1 MKAEVK
7 NKGDLS
13 MRIVSMKEL
22 LESGVHFGHRT
33 RRWHPRM
40 APYIFT
46 ERNGIH
52 IIDLEKTLRGL
63 EKAYALVR
71 DIVSEGGSVLFVG
84 TKRQAQDTIQLEA
97 ERCGMPWIT
106 HRWLGGTMTNWDTIR
121 QRVNELNRLERQRD
135 QGEFDLLQKKEAL
148 NQTRKIDRLDML
160 FGGIRDMGGVPDI
173 VFVVDISREITAVHE
188 ANLLNVPV
196 VAMVDTN
203 CDPRNVD
210 FIIPSNDDAIRAIKL
225 IVSKI
230 ANAVIEGQSMRK
242 DEVEEIPAVPDVAY
256 EKTAELS
263 DDELLGES
271 TLAKLEAQKTVAA
284 KVVEET
290 VAAEAVEETV
300 VAEAVEE
307 TVAAEAV
314 EDAIETEAVEEKVA
328 AEAVG
333 ETVAVEAVEDAI
345 ETEAVEET
353 VAAEVVEDV
362 IETEAAELD
371 ETVEAAEQ
379 TSKEETTEEE
389 A

>member
-1 MKAEVK
+1 
-7 NKGDLS
+7 
-13 MRIVSMKEL
+13 
-22 LESGVHFGHRT
+22 
-33 RRWHPRM
+33 
-40 APYIFT
+40 
-46 ERNGIH
+46 
-52 IIDLEKTLRGL
+52 
-63 EKAYALVR
+63 
-71 DIVSEGGSVLFVG
+71 
-84 TKRQAQDTIQLEA
+84 
-97 ERCGMPWIT
+97 MPWIT

-300 VAEAVEE
+300 AAEAVEETVAAEAVEE

-314 EDAIETEAVEEKVA
+314 EDAIET
-328 AEAVG
+328 EAVG

-371 ETVEAAEQ
+371 ETVEAAEVDETVEAAEQ